1 MNDRKTI
8 YGITSLIPK
17 GKVLT
22 YAMVGEIAG
31 VKNPRIVGNILHKNP
46 GPEKIPC
53 HRVVN
58 SQGKV
63 AAKFAFGGAKGQV
76 EKLLNEGVKVQN
88 GKIDL
93 NKFLWITQI
102 LSS

>member
-1 MNDRKTI
+1 MNDWKIVYR
-8 YGITSLIPK
+8 ITSLIPK

-22 YAMVGEIAG
+22 YSRVAEIAG
-31 VKNPRIVGNILHKNP
+31 VKNPRIVGTILHKNP
-46 GPEKIPC
+46 APEKIPC

-63 AAKFAFGGAKGQV
+63 AKNFAFGGAEGQV
-76 EKLLNEGVKVQN
+76 EKLLDDGVEVQK

-93 NKFLWITQI
+93 NKFIWTLR
-102 LSS
+102 S

>member
-1 MNDRKTI
+1 MNDWKIVYR
-8 YGITSLIPK
+8 ITSLIPK

-22 YAMVGEIAG
+22 YSRVAEIAG

-46 GPEKIPC
+46 DPEKIPC

-63 AAKFAFGGAKGQV
+63 AKNFAFGGAEGQV
-76 EKLLNEGVKVQN
+76 EKLLDDGVEVQK

-93 NKFLWITQI
+93 NKFIWTLR
-102 LSS
+102 S